1 MKCEDIAMETDK
13 PVDPPAEGGEDEA
26 PKPKL
31 LLILA
36 AAIFLAA
43 CAPSS
48 HILTGTARP
57 PIAPADV
64 KIYASPP
71 PQFQEIAL
79 LDATSSSVFGAGG
92 QKATDKV
99 IERLKAQA
107 AQLGANGVIL
117 GDLTDRQTGSI
128 GTGVGSDSYS
138 RGSAVGVGA
147 GGSLGI
153 YKKTGKGTAIYVPP
167 AGGPG

>member
-1 MKCEDIAMETDK
+1 MKTLSA
-13 PVDPPAEGGEDEA
+13 
-26 PKPKL
+26 
-31 LLILA
+31 LIVGA
-36 AAIFLAA
+36 AWLLAA

-48 HILTGTARP
+48 HILVGTARP
-57 PIAPADV
+57 PISPADV
-64 KIYASPP
+64 KIYDTPP

-79 LDATSSSVFGAGG
+79 LDATSSSLFGTGG
-92 QKATDKV
+92 QKSIDKV
-99 IERLKAQA
+99 IERLKLQA

-128 GTGVGSDSYS
+128 GTGVGS
-138 RGSAVGVGA
+138 GSASGNTAVGVGA

-167 AGGPG
+167 G